1 MQSITIDKL
10 ELNIKTNNPK
20 EERRRKKS
28 EKYTKTNYKTI
39 KLNPIMSMITTN
51 INPLNTQTKSLR
63 FSNEWKNKT
72 QLLVY
77 QQSTLNM
84 KIWVR

>member
-51 INPLNTQTKSLR
+51 INPLNTHTTSLR

>member
-39 KLNPIMSMITTN
+39 KLNPIMSIITTN

>member
-10 ELNIKTNNPK
+10 ELNIKTKKKK
-20 EERRRKKS
+20 EERRRKKR
-28 EKYTKTNYKTI
+28 EKDTKTNYKTI
-39 KLNPIMSMITTN
+39 KLNPIMSIITTN